1 MGRRQHKGRA
11 GKSQQGSGQ
20 VRIIAGNWRGSRLT
34 VPDLPGLRPT
44 GDRVRET
51 LFNWLAPVLP
61 GARCLDLFAGTGAL
75 GLEAASRGAGLVM
88 LVDNNLQAVQAIQA
102 SCDRLSGD
110 NVTVVCA
117 EARAWLSQCDVQFD
131 IVFVDPPFDAGIQ
144 SQVLAS
150 LLATGVLTSGAR
162 VYVESAANDRVDQ
175 PSELRTERDKTVGQ
189 VRLQLM
195 RFEADGQSR
204 RG

>member
-1 MGRRQHKGRA
+1 MGRRQHKGRK
-11 GKSQQGSGQ
+11 GKSQQGAGQ

-75 GLEAASRGAGLVM
+75 GLEAASRGAGPVL

-102 SCDRLSGD
+102 SSDRLSGD
-110 NVTVVCA
+110 KVTVVCA
-117 EARAWLSQCDVQFD
+117 DSLAWLSQCAVQFD
-131 IVFVDPPFDAGIQ
+131 IVFVDPPFDAGVQ
-144 SQVLAS
+144 GQVLAS
-150 LLATGVLTSGAR
+150 LLANGVLASGAR
-162 VYVESAANDRVDQ
+162 VYVESAANDQIDQ
-175 PSELRTERDKTVGQ
+175 PSDLRTEHDKTLGQ